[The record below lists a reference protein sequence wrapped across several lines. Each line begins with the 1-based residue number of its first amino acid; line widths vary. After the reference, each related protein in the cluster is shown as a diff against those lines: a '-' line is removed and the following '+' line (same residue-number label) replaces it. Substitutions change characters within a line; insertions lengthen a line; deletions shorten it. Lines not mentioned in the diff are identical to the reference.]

1 MEDLAKEIAEKA
13 VEKQL
18 EIMEEQQQKA
28 QEFVDTKVNK
38 LNLSLFLTYSLWK

>member
-1 MEDLAKEIAEKA
+1 MADMAMEIAEQA

-28 QEFVDTKVNK
+28 SEFVDTEVNK
-38 LNLSLFLTYSLWK
+38 LNLFYF